1 MGRIKTK
8 LIKRVTNKVVD
19 DYSDELATSFE
30 ENKKVVTLHVDSL
43 SKKLRN
49 MIAGYA
55 TRLKRRLD
63 AQ

>member
-8 LIKRVTNKVVD
+8 AIKRVTLELIDNYYNEFCDDFTKNK
-19 DYSDELATSFE
+19 SA
-30 ENKKVVTLHVDSL
+30 VTVRTDIP

-55 TRLKRRLD
+55 TRKFKSREQL
-63 AQ
+63 

>member
-8 LIKRVTNKVVD
+8 AIKRVTLELVDNYYNEFCEDFTKNK
-19 DYSDELATSFE
+19 SA
-30 ENKKVVTLHVDSL
+30 VTFRTDIP

-55 TRLKRRLD
+55 TRKFKSRIQL
-63 AQ
+63 

>member
-8 LIKRVTNKVVD
+8 AIKRVTLELVDNYFNEFCEDFTKNK
-19 DYSDELATSFE
+19 AA
-30 ENKKVVTLHVDSL
+30 VTNRTDIP

-55 TRLKRRLD
+55 TRKVKSREQL
-63 AQ
+63 